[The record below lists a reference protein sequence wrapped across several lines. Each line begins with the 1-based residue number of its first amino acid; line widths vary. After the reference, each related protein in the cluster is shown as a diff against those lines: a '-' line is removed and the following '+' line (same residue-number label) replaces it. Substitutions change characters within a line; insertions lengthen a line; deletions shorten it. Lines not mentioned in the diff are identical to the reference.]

1 MGTFHDTNDPLH
13 GVTVAARIGDTVYV
27 GRCHE
32 RSDSK
37 VVLHDADEHRE
48 GQDGKTNDEYLA
60 RAARF
65 GVWKKHNRLALSA
78 REISDLTPLSEHYRR
93 PGSQA
98 VPEIATAAAA
108 APVVGATETKPA
120 ADQPVSPVVAATA
133 EVPIAL
139 TAAAVTEVQRLLA
152 AEEKPGQGLRLGVSG
167 GGCSGLVYK
176 TEFSEQRDGDLV
188 VPQDGFDVFLDRKST
203 IYLRDVVLDF
213 QAGLGGKGFQFN
225 NPNAS
230 NTCGCG
236 ESFAV

>member
-13 GVTVAARIGDTVYV
+13 GITVAARIADVVYV

-32 RSDSK
+32 RSESEI
-37 VVLHDADEHRE
+37 VLMDADEHLE
-48 GQDGKTNDEYLA
+48 GQEGKSNDEYLA

-65 GVWKKHNRLALSA
+65 GVWKKHDRLVLPAA
-78 REISDLTPLSEHYRR
+78 EITALTPLSEHYRR
-93 PGSQA
+93 PGSEA
-98 VPEIATAAAA
+98 VPEIAAVPERPPVSAKEDRPVAPEKNSP
-108 APVVGATETKPA
+108 APVTLTAGA
-120 ADQPVSPVVAATA
+120 VA
-133 EVPIAL
+133 EVR
-139 TAAAVTEVQRLLA
+139 RLLA
-152 AEEKPGQGLRLGVSG
+152 AEENPGQGLRLGVSG

-176 TEFSEQRDGDLV
+176 TEFTERRDGDV
-188 VPQDGFDVFLDRKST
+188 VVDLDGFEVYLDRKST